1 MPEHYVDGILERVKP
16 EYISRMYGVNN
27 WKSPAE
33 FLTLLARQ
41 SGKLLKGGEPDLPR
55 VARRVI
61 NDLQR
66 GRLPYFV
73 PPPSAA
79 AAEDESAAAAEKDS
93 KNKDDNEVVK
103 AEQDLSSLHQKIVQ
117 KVEFSVEDQYAPED
131 NQSVSTKST
140 TESATTT
147 TTTTTSEK
155 EESVWDDLDL

>member
-1 MPEHYVDGILERVKP
+1 MDGILERVKP
-16 EYISRMYGVNN
+16 EYMSRMYGVNN

-73 PPPSAA
+73 PPPAVE
-79 AAEDESAAAAEKDS
+79 EDDSSEQKKDEDDS
-93 KNKDDNEVVK
+93 KRDEVVK
-103 AEQDLSSLHQKIVQ
+103 AEQDLSVLHQKIVQ
-117 KVEFSVEDQYAPED
+117 KVEFSVSDQYAPD
-131 NQSVSTKST
+131 DDRRLTAAAAADVATVSST
-140 TESATTT
+140 
-147 TTTTTSEK
+147 EK
-155 EESVWDDLDL
+155 TPALEEEESVWDDLDL

>member
-117 KVEFSVEDQYAPED
+117 KVEFSVDDQYAPD
-131 NQSVSTKST
+131 DDRRAKST
-140 TESATTT
+140 TESVTTT
-147 TTTTTSEK
+147 TTTTAASEK